1 LGYQAQLLGYEK
13 GVEEM
18 IEVLNW
24 IACLLTILG
33 TWEVSKLK
41 PNTLKINILY
51 GIGSLILLCIFTQS
65 KNIPMIIMY
74 FILLAFALRGL
85 YLRRIEQDKKDIEQ
99 ILTKQS
105 K

>member
-1 LGYQAQLLGYEK
+1 
-13 GVEEM
+13 M
-18 IEVLNW
+18 IIEDLTW
-24 IACLLTILG
+24 IACFLTIWG